1 MVHNE
6 VACNKLR
13 SASLVR
19 YRRQHVLQ
27 LLQQF
32 VQLTLVS
39 ADLLETLTRQLLAFG
54 TSNHEPK
61 KKNLDILDTNGWLGD
76 GLCLG
81 PGFPESGKQG
91 PTLGHSV
98 APSIWN
104 TTESSHRDPQ
114 YHCHGESAA
123 DRPKA
128 ALETPGRQ
136 AQLLGRQFAR

>member
-39 ADLLETLTRQLLAFG
+39 ADLLETIGNPYQAV
-54 TSNHEPK
+54 
-61 KKNLDILDTNGWLGD
+61 
-76 GLCLG
+76 
-81 PGFPESGKQG
+81 PGFWYIKS
-91 PTLGHSV
+91 
-98 APSIWN
+98 
-104 TTESSHRDPQ
+104 
-114 YHCHGESAA
+114 
-123 DRPKA
+123 
-128 ALETPGRQ
+128 
-136 AQLLGRQFAR
+136 

>member
-1 MVHNE
+1 MN
-6 VACNKLR
+6 
-13 SASLVR
+13 
-19 YRRQHVLQ
+19 Q
-27 LLQQF
+27 
-32 VQLTLVS
+32 
-39 ADLLETLTRQLLAFG
+39 
-54 TSNHEPK
+54 K
-61 KKNLDILDTNGWLGD
+61 KHFLDILDTNGWLGD

-91 PTLGHSV
+91 PTLESLEVWEV
-98 APSIWN
+98 AFIWN